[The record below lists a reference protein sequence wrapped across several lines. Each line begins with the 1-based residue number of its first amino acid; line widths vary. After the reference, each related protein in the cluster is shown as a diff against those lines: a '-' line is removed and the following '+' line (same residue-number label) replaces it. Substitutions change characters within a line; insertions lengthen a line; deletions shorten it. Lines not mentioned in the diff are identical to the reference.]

1 MLESETITAKIQFEV
16 DNSINAF
23 FQKIKKKLQGMRE
36 QLKTERTTKKYR
48 EKKWKKF
55 TNRPSYGYYPPKL
68 LSNTKGSYLSN
79 LHRSVTVRKNK
90 RKRNSYA
97 GTVKENISKQ

>member
-23 FQKIKKKLQGMRE
+23 FQKIKKKLLGMTE
-36 QLKTERTTKKYR
+36 QLKTERTTKKCR

-68 LSNTKGSYLSN
+68 LSNTKEATNQTYTEMSQSI
-79 LHRSVTVRKNK
+79 RIREREIVT
-90 RKRNSYA
+90 
-97 GTVKENISKQ
+97 GIVKENISKQ